1 MTPLIIDLVAR
12 YRLVVTSES
21 RPQYLR
27 KFVVINIA
35 KEARWTL
42 EPGLSLPLPGME
54 TDSVQ

>member
-35 KEARWTL
+35 KEARGTL